1 MKDRY
6 VPTSSKRVIRTLGHQ
21 LSVQRR
27 LLGLRLED
35 VAARS
40 GTTAQTVGRM
50 EKGEPINSLTLV
62 RILQAL
68 QMDHA
73 VLEATDP
80 YRTDLGMVRAN
91 DRLPKRVRVD
101 F

>member
-6 VPTSSKRVIRTLGHQ
+6 VPASSKRVIRTLGQQ

-27 LLGLRLED
+27 LLGLRVED

-40 GTTAQTVGRM
+40 GTSAQTVSRM
-50 EKGEPINSLTLV
+50 EKGRPINSLTLV

-73 VLEATDP
+73 VLEATNP
-80 YRTDLGMVRAN
+80 YRTDLGIIKAN
-91 DRLPKRVRVD
+91 DRLPKRVRRD